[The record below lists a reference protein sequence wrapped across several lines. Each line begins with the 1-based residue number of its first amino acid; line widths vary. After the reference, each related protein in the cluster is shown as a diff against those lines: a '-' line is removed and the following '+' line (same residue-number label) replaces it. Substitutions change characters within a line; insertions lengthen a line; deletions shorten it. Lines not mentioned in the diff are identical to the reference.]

1 MRTRRWLDLKIARRR
16 PNLNLTKWPLLA
28 LFAACCSASAADL
41 FFVVG
46 QADPRW
52 HSRQEG
58 AAAPADVKL
67 VIWTVGS
74 KFTSLAS
81 QLCKTKCADAN
92 PLDGVVPS
100 FANTWTALSKNPAH
114 FVIYRKA
121 DAALTQGGAQDKR
134 YWTDFEARTGIYQ
147 DALTEFRLAQQS
159 AGFGAPEGIKR
170 RYLIWVQNETDAL
183 ADISAVD
190 YKASLIALFDRFNKD
205 LGAGGKSFDAMFI
218 VSSGPVRET
227 PAVAGEITAKPD
239 TAYRAKVNL
248 IVQAQD
254 SAAAQGKI
262 VMVSR
267 SMRSSLPGCAG
278 NMSHTGCAT
287 KDLLRYHSWL
297 NEALGA
303 EMARN
308 AFTYHSN
315 GIKPLLPASC
325 KQEPASCAGTADVYR
340 WVAKLDSTSQPIYG
354 TDPDEFDEATHHG
367 GRMRFALFPDS
378 APGRIPLYRSSVA
391 GGYGLSTEPDSTK
404 ANVLGYCYAA
414 PRGNANVKL
423 VAMREAGLTTLA
435 REPIELSQVSAVSQ
449 GGDKTLCYVN

>member
-1 MRTRRWLDLKIARRR
+1 MPTRRWLDLKITRRR
-16 PNLNLTKWPLLA
+16 PKLNLTKWPLVA

-41 FFVVG
+41 FFVIG

-52 HSRQEG
+52 HSPKED
-58 AAAPADVKL
+58 AAVPADVKL
-67 VIWTVGS
+67 VSWTVGS
-74 KFTSLAS
+74 KFTSLTG
-81 QLCKTKCADAN
+81 QLCMTKCPDAN

-100 FANTWTALSKNPAH
+100 FANTWTALSKNPAY

-121 DAALTQGGAQDKR
+121 DAALTKGGAQDKR

-147 DALTEFRLAQQS
+147 DALTEFRQAQQNAS
-159 AGFGAPEGIKR
+159 FGEPESIKR

-183 ADISAVD
+183 ADVSAVD
-190 YKASLIALFDRFNKD
+190 YKASLVALFDRFNKD

-218 VSSGPVRET
+218 VSSGPVREM
-227 PAVAGEITAKPD
+227 PGVAGEITEKPD

-254 SAAAQGKI
+254 SAAAQGKV

-278 NMSHTGCAT
+278 NMNRTGCAT
-287 KDLLRYHSWL
+287 KDLLRYHAWL
-297 NEALGA
+297 NETLGA

-354 TDPDEFDEATHHG
+354 TDPDEFDEATYHV
-367 GRMRFALFPDS
+367 GRMRFALFPDN
-378 APGRIPLYRSSVA
+378 APGRISLYRSSVA
-391 GGYGLSTEPDSTK
+391 GGPGLSTEPDSAK
-404 ANVLGYCYAA
+404 SNALGYCYAA

-423 VAMREAGLTTLA
+423 VAMREEGLSALA
-435 REPIELSQVSAVSQ
+435 RQPIEFSQISALNRE
-449 GGDKTLCYVN
+449 GDKTLCYVN